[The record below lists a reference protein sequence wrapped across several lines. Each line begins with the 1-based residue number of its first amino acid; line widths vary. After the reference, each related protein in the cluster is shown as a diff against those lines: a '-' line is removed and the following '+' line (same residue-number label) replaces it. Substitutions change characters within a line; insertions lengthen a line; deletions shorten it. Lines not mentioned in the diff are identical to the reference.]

1 MSRLFAIGLLSASL
15 CLAAC
20 SGQKPDENLIL
31 VNTLMME
38 ELDPAV
44 DGIWDNGGYVLTPGH
59 EESLFPETD
68 AEWAAVAASAE
79 KVTEVALKL
88 AGEPYAQ
95 GREDWSDIAEGLA
108 AAAGSARDAA
118 NAHDKEAVFNAGGHI
133 YRVCLSCHERY
144 ALGDEG

>member
-1 MSRLFAIGLLSASL
+1 MISRLFTFGVLSAGL

-20 SGQKPDENLIL
+20 APEKADEQLIL

-44 DGIWDNGGYVLTPGH
+44 DGIWDKGGYILTPGH

-68 AEWAAVAASAE
+68 EEWAEVAASAE
-79 KVTEVALKL
+79 EVAAVAMKL
-88 AGEPYAQ
+88 SGEPYAM
-95 GREDWSDIAEGLA
+95 GREDWIEISEGLVA
-108 AAAGSARDAA
+108 AAYTARDAA
-118 NAHDKEAVFNAGGHI
+118 NAQDKDAVFNAGGHI

-144 ALGDEG
+144 ARD